1 MKIVL
6 IIEGFIAFPAILIK
20 GNILETKK
28 LYASFAIQCT
38 ISYSCL
44 KKYWPQLCLFSYLA
58 VLLKGP
64 IDKPTSIVLT
74 INYKGDNKNQLN
86 NESNP
91 EAAIEGVLIRKLLLE
106 ISQNSLGTSVSGVSF
121 LIKLL
126 SWGMQLYEKKLQHR
140 CFLVKFAKFFLQNTY
155 GWLLLQIQ
163 TEQIKGYNIYSL
175 TIYTD

>member
-1 MKIVL
+1 MKIVQ

-28 LYASFAIQCT
+28 LYASFAIQFT

-44 KKYWPQLCLFSYLA
+44 KTYWPQLCLFSYLA

-106 ISQNSLGTSVSGVSF
+106 ISQNSLGTPVSGV
-121 LIKLL
+121 
-126 SWGMQLYEKKLQHR
+126 
-140 CFLVKFAKFFLQNTY
+140 
-155 GWLLLQIQ
+155 
-163 TEQIKGYNIYSL
+163 
-175 TIYTD
+175 